1 MKRFFFTTIAL
12 AAVAVGCTKSGLIES
27 PQTYETPITF
37 EPYTGRAPV
46 TKAAALYTED
56 LYTQGFRVVGF
67 EQVAVSSTQLE
78 EGQKLFNTTSPYL
91 DRKVV
96 AKYDKDGNLQTE
108 TVDGE
113 KRTLWTYENAMYWP
127 ENKYLAFVAYGLNVN
142 SDGDDEDT
150 TVGLDES
157 TCFVR
162 GADFTTFTYTVS
174 KTVAEQK
181 DLVIS
186 PLMKDKNNASGKIA
200 VQLHHVLSRV
210 GFKVLPSGT
219 SGVNVVI
226 KNINL
231 TGNFVESGTFD
242 LTTAV
247 DISTTPKSYDVEPGS
262 AATTAFSYSLFGDGY
277 ALGATAKDSYKGF
290 VTTSTTGTQAAV
302 PVWNNCNFNKGNTFN
317 PRTMTLPNIAVDDNG
332 VPTDATHKN
341 NYNNRYMMILPQ
353 DITGATVEVIYHLSD
368 DIERIA
374 TIPIGDATT
383 GVFPF
388 AAGKAYE
395 FVFTISTTAVGFNVE
410 VNPWNPAAGL
420 DVDSNLTPIS

>member
-1 MKRFFFTTIAL
+1 MNRFFFTVIAL

-27 PQTYETPITF
+27 PQTYEIPITF
-37 EPYTGRAPV
+37 EPYTGKAPV
-46 TKAAALYTED
+46 TKATVVATAD
-56 LYTQGFRVVGF
+56 LYADGFRVIGF
-67 EQVAVSSTQLE
+67 EQAAKSDALTGDQE
-78 EGQKLFNTTSPYL
+78 LFSNASAFL

-96 AKYDKDGNLQTE
+96 AKYNEGNLVTDTDGK
-108 TVDGE
+108 TV
-113 KRTLWTYENAMYWP
+113 WTYENAMYWP

-142 SDGDDEDT
+142 SDGSDQDT

-162 GADFTTFTYTVS
+162 GADYTTFTYTVS

-231 TGNFVESGTFD
+231 TGNFIESGTFD

-247 DISTTPKSYDVEPGS
+247 DVSATPKSYDVELG
-262 AATTAFSYSLFGDGY
+262 AAAQNAFSYSLFGDGY
-277 ALGATAKDSYKGF
+277 ALGATAKDDYKGF
-290 VTTSTTGTQAAV
+290 VTTSASTAASV
-302 PVWNNCNFNKGNTFN
+302 PVWNNCTFAKGNTFN
-317 PRTMTLPNIAVDDNG
+317 PRTMSLPTIPVDGNG
-332 VPTDATHKN
+332 IPTDATQKASF
-341 NYNNRYMMILPQ
+341 NNRYLMIMPQ
-353 DITGATVEVIYHLSD
+353 EITGATVEVIYHLSD
-368 DIERIA
+368 DIERVA
-374 TIPIGDATT
+374 TIPIGD
-383 GVFPF
+383 GNGDFEF
-388 AAGKAYE
+388 EAGKAYE
-395 FVFTISTTAVGFNVE
+395 FVFTISTTAVGFDIV
-410 VNPWNPAAGL
+410 VNPWNPAAGQ
-420 DVDSNLTPIS
+420 DVESTLTPVA

>member
-1 MKRFFFTTIAL
+1 MKSFFFTVIAL

-27 PQTYETPITF
+27 PQTYEIPITF
-37 EPYTGRAPV
+37 EPYTGKAPV
-46 TKAAALYTED
+46 TKATVVATAD
-56 LYTQGFRVVGF
+56 LYADGFRVIGF
-67 EQVAVSSTQLE
+67 EQAAKSDALTGDQE
-78 EGQKLFNTTSPYL
+78 LFSNASAFL

-96 AKYDKDGNLQTE
+96 AKYNEGNLVTDTDGK
-108 TVDGE
+108 TV
-113 KRTLWTYENAMYWP
+113 WTYENAMYWP

-142 SDGDDEDT
+142 SDGSDQDT

-162 GADFTTFTYTVS
+162 GADYTTFTYTVS

-231 TGNFVESGTFD
+231 TGNFRESGTFD

-247 DISTTPKSYDVEPGS
+247 DVSATPKSYDVELG
-262 AATTAFSYSLFGDGY
+262 AAAQNAFSYSLFGDGY
-277 ALGATAKDSYKGF
+277 ALGATAKDDYKGF
-290 VTTSTTGTQAAV
+290 VTTSASTAASV
-302 PVWNNCNFNKGNTFN
+302 PVWNNCTFAKGNTFN
-317 PRTMTLPNIAVDDNG
+317 PRTMSLPTIPVDGNG
-332 VPTDATHKN
+332 IPTDATQKASF
-341 NYNNRYMMILPQ
+341 NNRYLMIMPQ
-353 DITGATVEVIYHLSD
+353 EITGAEVEVIYHLSD
-368 DIERIA
+368 DVERIV
-374 TIPIGDATT
+374 TIPIGDAA
-383 GVFPF
+383 GKFKF
-388 AAGKAYE
+388 EAGKAYE
-395 FVFTISTTAVGFNVE
+395 FVFTISTTAVGFDIV
-410 VNPWNPAAGL
+410 VNPWNPAAGEN
-420 DVDSNLTPIS
+420 VDSTLTPVA

>member
-1 MKRFFFTTIAL
+1 MKSFFFTVIAL

-27 PQTYETPITF
+27 PQTYEIPITF
-37 EPYTGRAPV
+37 EPYTGKAPV
-46 TKAAALYTED
+46 TKATVVATAD
-56 LYTQGFRVVGF
+56 LYADGFRVIGF
-67 EQVAVSSTQLE
+67 EQAAKSDALTGDQE
-78 EGQKLFNTTSPYL
+78 LFSNASAFL

-96 AKYDKDGNLQTE
+96 AKYNEGNLVTDTDGK
-108 TVDGE
+108 TV
-113 KRTLWTYENAMYWP
+113 WTYENAMYWP

-142 SDGDDEDT
+142 SDGSDQDT

-162 GADFTTFTYTVS
+162 GADYTTFTYTVS

-231 TGNFVESGTFD
+231 TGNFRESGTFD

-247 DISTTPKSYDVEPGS
+247 DVSATPKSYDVELG
-262 AATTAFSYSLFGDGY
+262 AAAQNAFSYSLFGDGY
-277 ALGATAKDSYKGF
+277 ALGATAKDNYKGF
-290 VTTSTTGTQAAV
+290 VTTSASTAASV
-302 PVWNNCNFNKGNTFN
+302 PVWNNCTFAKGDTFN
-317 PRTMTLPNIAVDDNG
+317 PRTMSLPTIPVDGNG
-332 VPTDATHKN
+332 IPTDATQKASF
-341 NYNNRYMMILPQ
+341 NNRYLMIMPQ
-353 DITGATVEVIYHLSD
+353 EITGAEVEVIYHLSD
-368 DIERIA
+368 DIERVA
-374 TIPIGDATT
+374 TIPIGDVN
-383 GVFPF
+383 GDFEF
-388 AAGKAYE
+388 EAGKAYE
-395 FVFTISTTAVGFNVE
+395 FVFTISTTAVGFDIV
-410 VNPWNPAAGL
+410 VNPWNPAAGQ
-420 DVDSNLTPIS
+420 DVESTLTPVA

>member
-1 MKRFFFTTIAL
+1 MKRFFFTVIAL

-27 PQTYETPITF
+27 PQTYEIPITF
-37 EPYTGRAPV
+37 EPYTGKAPV
-46 TKAAALYTED
+46 TKAAVVATAD
-56 LYTQGFRVVGF
+56 LYADGFRVIGF
-67 EQVAVSSTQLE
+67 EQAAKSDALTGDQE
-78 EGQKLFNTTSPYL
+78 LFSNTSAFL

-96 AKYDKDGNLQTE
+96 AKYNGGNLVTDTDGK
-108 TVDGE
+108 TV
-113 KRTLWTYENAMYWP
+113 WTYENAMYWP

-142 SDGDDEDT
+142 SDGSDPDT

-162 GADFTTFTYTVS
+162 GADYTTFTYTVS
-174 KTVAEQK
+174 KTVADQK

-247 DISTTPKSYDVEPGS
+247 DVSTTPKSYDVELGS
-262 AATTAFSYSLFGDGY
+262 AAATAFSYSLFGDGY
-277 ALGATAKDSYKGF
+277 AFGATAKNSYKGF
-290 VTTSTTGTQAAV
+290 STTSTTGTQTAV
-302 PVWNNCNFNKGNTFN
+302 PVWNNYVFASGNTFN
-317 PRTMTLPNIAVDDNG
+317 PKQIVTADLKAE
-332 VPTDATHKN
+332 TDAA
-341 NYNNRYMMILPQ
+341 YSNRYMMLMPQ
-353 DITGATVEVIYHLSD
+353 EITGATVEVIYHLSD
-368 DIERIA
+368 DIERVA
-374 TIPIGDATT
+374 TIPIGDAA
-383 GVFPF
+383 GKFEF
-388 AAGKAYE
+388 EAGKAYE
-395 FVFTISTTAVGFNVE
+395 FVFTISTTAVGFDIV
-410 VNPWNPAAGL
+410 VNPWNPAAGQ
-420 DVDSNLTPIS
+420 DVDSTLTPVA

>member
-78 EGQKLFNTTSPYL
+78 EGQKLFNTNSPYL

-231 TGNFVESGTFD
+231 TGKFVESGTFD

-247 DISTTPKSYDVEPGS
+247 DVSTTPKSYAVELGD
-262 AATTAFSYSLFGDGY
+262 AATSAFSYSLFGDGY
-277 ALGATAKDSYKGF
+277 ALGATAKDNYKGF
-290 VTTSTTGTQAAV
+290 VTTSASTAASV
-302 PVWNNCNFNKGNTFN
+302 AVWNNCTFAKGATFN
-317 PRTMTLPNIAVDDNG
+317 PRTMSLPTIQVDDNG
-332 VPTDATHKN
+332 IPTDATQKASF
-341 NYNNRYMMILPQ
+341 NNRYLMLMPQ
-353 DITGATVEVIYHLSD
+353 EITGATVEVIYHLSD
-368 DIERIA
+368 DIERVA
-374 TIPIGDATT
+374 TIPIGDAA
-383 GVFPF
+383 GKFEF
-388 AAGKAYE
+388 EAGKAYE

-410 VNPWNPAAGL
+410 VNPWNPAAGQ

>member
-1 MKRFFFTTIAL
+1 MKRFFFTVIAL

-27 PQTYETPITF
+27 PQTYEIPITF
-37 EPYTGRAPV
+37 EPYTGKAPV
-46 TKAAALYTED
+46 TKAAVVATAD
-56 LYTQGFRVVGF
+56 LYADGFRVIGF
-67 EQVAVSSTQLE
+67 EQAAKSDALTGDQE
-78 EGQKLFNTTSPYL
+78 LFSNTSAFL

-96 AKYDKDGNLQTE
+96 AKYNGGNLVTDTDGK
-108 TVDGE
+108 TV
-113 KRTLWTYENAMYWP
+113 WTYENAMYWP

-142 SDGDDEDT
+142 SDGSDPDT

-162 GADFTTFTYTVS
+162 GADYTTFTYTVS
-174 KTVAEQK
+174 KTVADQK

-247 DISTTPKSYDVEPGS
+247 DVSTTPKSYDVELGS
-262 AATTAFSYSLFGDGY
+262 AAATAFSYSLFGDGY
-277 ALGATAKDSYKGF
+277 AFGATAKASYKGF
-290 VTTSTTGTQAAV
+290 STTSTTGTQTAV
-302 PVWNNCNFNKGNTFN
+302 PVWNNYAFASGNTFN
-317 PRTMTLPNIAVDDNG
+317 PKQILTADLKAE
-332 VPTDATHKN
+332 TDAA
-341 NYNNRYMMILPQ
+341 YSNRYMMLMPQ
-353 DITGATVEVIYHLSD
+353 EITGATVEVIYHLSD
-368 DIERIA
+368 DIERVA
-374 TIPIGDATT
+374 TIPIGDAA
-383 GVFPF
+383 GKFEF
-388 AAGKAYE
+388 EAGKAYE
-395 FVFTISTTAVGFNVE
+395 FVFTISTTAVGFDIV
-410 VNPWNPAAGL
+410 VNPWNPAAGQ
-420 DVDSNLTPIS
+420 DVDSTLTPVA